1 MIQDYSGKSETGKGR
16 DDSGSVKLFFCL
28 TSVISKYIDAALR
41 VRVQQGG
48 ETS

>member
-28 TSVISKYIDAALR
+28 TSVISKFKDVCAYALR
-41 VRVQQGG
+41 PK
-48 ETS
+48 T